1 MKKSRVKGDHVT
13 FNTLVNGCVYGRQ
26 LEQAYQI
33 CMDAFSL
40 KVKLAGDVY
49 NNLLQNLVNS
59 KDSTKFEWAA
69 KVCHNMKS
77 IGIEPEYNIYS
88 KVVKQ
93 LYGENTNPQP
103 GQYRKFT
110 NSRRNNRDRALT
122 EKNY

>member
-1 MKKSRVKGDHVT
+1 MKSRKVKGDHVT

-26 LEQAYQI
+26 LESAYQI
-33 CMDAFSL
+33 CLDSFAL

-59 KDSTKFEWAA
+59 RDSVKLEWAA

-77 IGIEPEYNIYS
+77 IGVEPEYNVYS

-93 LYGENTNPQP
+93 LYGENVNPAQQ
-103 GQYRKFT
+103 G
-110 NSRRNNRDRALT
+110 
-122 EKNY
+122 